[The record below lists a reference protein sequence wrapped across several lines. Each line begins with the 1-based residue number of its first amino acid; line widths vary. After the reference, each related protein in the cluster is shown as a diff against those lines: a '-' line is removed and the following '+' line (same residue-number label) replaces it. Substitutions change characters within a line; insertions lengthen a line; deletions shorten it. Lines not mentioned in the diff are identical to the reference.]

1 VPGELSV
8 AGCEDSPIASQI
20 WPRLT
25 TIRQPVR
32 AMAERAAVL
41 LMAQLQAREGGQRE
55 GMPLQLVESLLIR
68 RQSTARVTQVRAA

>member
-1 VPGELSV
+1 MAAGVLRVAHDLRLDVPGELSV

-41 LMAQLQAREGGQRE
+41 LMAQLQTREGAQRE
-55 GMPLQLVESLLIR
+55 GR
-68 RQSTARVTQVRAA
+68 RCSWSNPF